1 MVTTLQQINTKSH
14 VQIKFGS
21 ADFVFSGE

>member
-1 MVTTLQQINTKSH
+1 MVTTLQQINTKSY

-21 ADFVFSGE
+21 ADFVFNGE